1 MPVLFL
7 GLLGFSGV
15 FGEEAVV
22 VPQVDPQQAERE
34 RRLEFFKA
42 IAMDDQETVRRLLTG
57 GIDPDADLIP
67 PVPKEFVD
75 GFKDERIE
83 YFLGTERG
91 FTALMLATS
100 LGNEVLV
107 RELLDAGASI
117 NKLTKRHKTFALW
130 LAGKYGHLEIM
141 RLLMRIG
148 PDDEARRFYIAV
160 DLARQRATVYRGMET
175 VMEMPISS
183 GRPSH
188 PTPRG
193 WFVVTDKYKDWVS
206 TLYHAK
212 MPYFLRLSC
221 SEVGLHGGALP
232 GYPAS
237 HGCIR
242 LPQEAAKKLFGI
254 VPAGTLVGIQ

>member
-1 MPVLFL
+1 M
-7 GLLGFSGV
+7 S
-15 FGEEAVV
+15 GEEAVV
-22 VPQVDPQQAERE
+22 APVDPQQAERE

-42 IAMDDQETVRRLLTG
+42 IAADDQETVRRLLTG

-67 PVPKEFVD
+67 PVPKEFLE
-75 GFKDERIE
+75 GFEDERIR
-83 YFLGTERG
+83 YFLASEPG

-100 LGNEVLV
+100 LGNEVVV

-117 NKLTKRHKTFALW
+117 NKLTKRHRTFALW
-130 LAGKYGHLEIM
+130 LAGKYGHVEIM

-148 PDDEARRFYIAV
+148 PDDVARQFYIAV
-160 DLARQRATVYRGMET
+160 DLTRQRATVYRGMEM
-175 VMEMPISS
+175 VMETPISS
-183 GRPSH
+183 GRSSH

-206 TLYHAK
+206 TLYRAK

-221 SEVGLHGGALP
+221 SEVGLHGGVLP

-242 LPQEAAKKLFGI
+242 LPQEGAKKLYGI